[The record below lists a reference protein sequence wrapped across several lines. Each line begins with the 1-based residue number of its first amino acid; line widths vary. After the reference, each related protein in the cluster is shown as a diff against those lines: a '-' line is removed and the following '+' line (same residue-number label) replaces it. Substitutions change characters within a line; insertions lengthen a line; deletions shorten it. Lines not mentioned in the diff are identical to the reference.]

1 MQYDY
6 VPANLPVTDNLAES
20 FLNLPCG
27 QLVSN
32 DEIVEI
38 VELIRFISANA
49 RAIKES
55 LSEVE
60 GA

>member
-1 MQYDY
+1 
-6 VPANLPVTDNLAES
+6 
-20 FLNLPCG
+20 
-27 QLVSN
+27 VSN